1 MCCLFCFYKN
11 MHQNHKL
18 IELSDNESLK
28 KENINIDSNNQ
39 ELIDVNEKIV
49 ELKNKIES
57 EIEKIN
63 SLFDKTMEEVTKSYK
78 RKHEKL
84 LKEEND
90 LKEKLKTEV
99 TKIKEK
105 LETTISGINEG
116 IKIKERINK
125 GIKSIKNEE
134 KNIIKNLSF
143 ISKINK
149 TLKNMKNILQN
160 NLKNINFEYIEE
172 KSTIIYKE
180 FFFNLNPIK
189 FEVKNLTDSSLEIS
203 LINDYKNDL
212 SKICDNI
219 KYIVELKKENEDF
232 QKVYEGNNNYCLIEN
247 LIPFTNY
254 EIRARI
260 FQNNIFG
267 EWSEVQKIK
276 TKHFDSL
283 ILKESNKESKLYE
296 ILKEWIKF
304 KNLELIYRGTR
315 DGMIHDIYHKKC
327 DNKGRTI
334 ILMKNE
340 KDNIFGG
347 YASDSWIVEHCK
359 YTNSQ
364 NSFLFSLTNMH
375 NSEPIK
381 FPIKK
386 ADEALYYRNDYG
398 PLFGNCGNDLG
409 LRKDFLNDGGFCHNF
424 NGTYSDSLGKGKTVF
439 IGDTKSNDF
448 KLKEIKVYKIN

>member
-1 MCCLFCFYKN
+1 
-11 MHQNHKL
+11 
-18 IELSDNESLK
+18 
-28 KENINIDSNNQ
+28 
-39 ELIDVNEKIV
+39 
-49 ELKNKIES
+49 
-57 EIEKIN
+57 
-63 SLFDKTMEEVTKSYK
+63 
-78 RKHEKL
+78 
-84 LKEEND
+84 
-90 LKEKLKTEV
+90 
-99 TKIKEK
+99 
-105 LETTISGINEG
+105 
-116 IKIKERINK
+116 
-125 GIKSIKNEE
+125 
-134 KNIIKNLSF
+134 
-143 ISKINK
+143 
-149 TLKNMKNILQN
+149 MKNILQN

-172 KSTIIYKE
+172 KSTIIYEE
-180 FFFNLNPIK
+180 FFFNLGPIK
-189 FEVKNLTDSSLEIS
+189 PEVKNLTDSSLEIS
-203 LINDYKNDL
+203 LINDYNNDL

-254 EIRARI
+254 EIRAST

-315 DGMIHDIYHKKC
+315 DGMTHDIYHRKC
-327 DNKGRTI
+327 DNKGKTI

-398 PLFGNCGNDLG
+398 PLFGISGNDLG

-448 KLKEIKVYKIN
+448 KLKEIEVYKLN

>member
-90 LKEKLKTEV
+90 MKEKLKTEV

-105 LETTISGINEG
+105 LETTISGINEE

-247 LIPFTNY
+247 LIPITNY

-315 DGMIHDIYHKKC
+315 DGMLHDIYHKKC

-340 KDNIFGG
+340 
-347 YASDSWIVEHCK
+347 
-359 YTNSQ
+359 
-364 NSFLFSLTNMH
+364 
-375 NSEPIK
+375 
-381 FPIKK
+381 
-386 ADEALYYRNDYG
+386 
-398 PLFGNCGNDLG
+398 
-409 LRKDFLNDGGFCHNF
+409 
-424 NGTYSDSLGKGKTVF
+424 
-439 IGDTKSNDF
+439 
-448 KLKEIKVYKIN
+448 

>member
-1 MCCLFCFYKN
+1 MCCFFCFYKN

-90 LKEKLKTEV
+90 MKEKLKTEV

-105 LETTISGINEG
+105 LETTISGINEE

-172 KSTIIYKE
+172 KSTIIYEE
-180 FFFNLNPIK
+180 FFFNLNTIK

-347 YASDSWIVEHCK
+347 YASDSWIVEHNK

-424 NGTYSDSLGKGKTVF
+424 NGTYSRACRCSH
-439 IGDTKSNDF
+439 
-448 KLKEIKVYKIN
+448 

>member
-1 MCCLFCFYKN
+1 M
-11 MHQNHKL
+11 
-18 IELSDNESLK
+18 
-28 KENINIDSNNQ
+28 
-39 ELIDVNEKIV
+39 
-49 ELKNKIES
+49 
-57 EIEKIN
+57 
-63 SLFDKTMEEVTKSYK
+63 
-78 RKHEKL
+78 
-84 LKEEND
+84 
-90 LKEKLKTEV
+90 
-99 TKIKEK
+99 
-105 LETTISGINEG
+105 
-116 IKIKERINK
+116 
-125 GIKSIKNEE
+125 
-134 KNIIKNLSF
+134 
-143 ISKINK
+143 
-149 TLKNMKNILQN
+149 
-160 NLKNINFEYIEE
+160 
-172 KSTIIYKE
+172 
-180 FFFNLNPIK
+180 
-189 FEVKNLTDSSLEIS
+189 
-203 LINDYKNDL
+203 

-448 KLKEIKVYKIN
+448 KLKEIEVYKLNLN

>member
-18 IELSDNESLK
+18 IELSDDESLK
-28 KENINIDSNNQ
+28 KENINIESKNQ

-49 ELKNKIES
+49 KLKNKIES

-63 SLFDKTMEEVTKSYK
+63 SLFDKTMEEVTNSYK
-78 RKHEKL
+78 RKYEKL

-90 LKEKLKTEV
+90 MKEKLKTEV

-105 LETTISGINEG
+105 LEITITGINEE

-125 GIKSIKNEE
+125 GIKSLKNEE

-149 TLKNMKNILQN
+149 TLKNMKNILQK
-160 NLKNINFEYIEE
+160 NLKNIEFEYIAE
-172 KSTIIYKE
+172 KSAIIYQE

-189 FEVKNLTDSSLEIS
+189 FEIKNLTDSNLEIS

-212 SKICDNI
+212 NKICDNF
-219 KYIVELKKENEDF
+219 KYIIEIKKENENF

-254 EIRARI
+254 EIRVRNI
-260 FQNNIFG
+260 KNNIFG
-267 EWSEVQKIK
+267 EWSEIQKIK
-276 TKHFDSL
+276 TNHLDSS
-283 ILKESNKESKLYE
+283 ILKASNKESKFYE
-296 ILKEWIKF
+296 ILKKWIGF

-315 DGMIHDIYHKKC
+315 DGMTHDIYHRKC
-327 DNKGRTI
+327 DNKGKTI

-364 NSFLFSLTNMH
+364 NSFLFSLTNMY
-375 NSEPIK
+375 NSEPMK
-381 FPIKK
+381 FPIKN
-386 ADEALYYRNDYG
+386 ADEALFYRNDFG
-398 PLFGNCGNDLG
+398 PLFGKYGNDLG
-409 LRKDFLNDGGFCHNF
+409 LRKDFSNEGGFCLNF
-424 NGTYSDSLGKGKTVF
+424 NCTYSDSLGKGNTVF
-439 IGDTKSNDF
+439 IGDTKSGDF
-448 KLKEIKVYKIN
+448 KLKEIEVYKLN